1 LHAQLKSQVGLRHT
15 TSRKLSSSNAAAGN
29 ANDSVTNSR
38 KAHNFTIRDCR
49 FRWVL
54 ALVILNLGLYD
65 LAYAERFED
74 LQTCRQW
81 LDRVAES
88 PYHGPT
94 KEEPLERLSPEQI
107 EEQLEAIASAFSDP
121 DPWRV
126 ARLTE
131 TEKLNAI
138 QCLLEAQNDLRPA
151 SFGGVTRL
159 DVSQIFAPV
168 RANLAALFAIS
179 YIYNGRYD
187 HADAVALQGDNAS
200 YSDSDGFYATK
211 SSAVHKAYQAHRAW
225 FAKVR
230 QIGLARAKQ
239 AGLQPLDDTDL
250 DWYGRRRLV
259 RGPLR

>member
-1 LHAQLKSQVGLRHT
+1 LHAQLKSWVGVGHT
-15 TSRKLSSSNAAAGN
+15 TKSQTPVHQKRAGD
-29 ANDSVTNSR
+29 ANDPVTNSR
-38 KAHNFTIRDCR
+38 KTHNFTIRDYR
-49 FRWVL
+49 IRWVI
-54 ALVILNLGLYD
+54 ALVILNLGLHD
-65 LAYAERFED
+65 LASAERLED

-81 LDRVAES
+81 LDWVAES
-88 PYHGPT
+88 PYRGPT

-107 EEQLEAIASAFSDP
+107 EAIAFAFSDP
-121 DPWRV
+121 DPWSV
-126 ARLTE
+126 PRLTE

-179 YIYNGRYD
+179 YIYNGRND
-187 HADAVALQGDNAS
+187 HADAVALQGDDAS

-230 QIGLARAKQ
+230 QMGLARAKR
-239 AGLQPLDDTDL
+239 AGLQPLDGTGL